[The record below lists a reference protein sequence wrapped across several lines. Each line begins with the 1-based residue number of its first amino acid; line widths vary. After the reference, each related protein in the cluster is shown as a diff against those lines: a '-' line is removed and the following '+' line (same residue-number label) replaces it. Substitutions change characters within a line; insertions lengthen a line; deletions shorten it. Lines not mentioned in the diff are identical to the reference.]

1 MKSIPLNKE
10 EDILRRI
17 KQGDEIAFELV
28 FHRYKSKL
36 YDFICRSLPSDG
48 DAESMVQEIF
58 MKLWINRHQLDPGKS
73 LNAFLY
79 TIARNEIFGHLR
91 KVLVRRKHLEE
102 LSFSMETL
110 SETTQR
116 QIEYEELKVLVSG
129 LVGSMPEKRKEI
141 FLLSRNEGLSYKEI
155 ASRLGISE
163 NTVDSQ
169 IRKALDYLKENLRKK
184 FSLILFFLCR
194 REKTQRNES
203 PEKPAAQLASFGIQS
218 RLK

>member
-1 MKSIPLNKE
+1 MRSIPLNKE
-10 EDILRRI
+10 ENLLLRI

-28 FHRYKSKL
+28 FHRYKGKL
-36 YDFICRSLPSDG
+36 YDFIRRSLPAEG

-79 TIARNEIFGHLR
+79 IIARNEIFGHLR
-91 KVLVRRKHLEE
+91 KVLVRRKYLEA
-102 LSFSMETL
+102 LSFSLEGAC
-110 SETTQR
+110 ETTQR
-116 QIEYEELKVLVSG
+116 QIDYEELKSLVSE

-155 ASRLGISE
+155 ASQLGISE

-169 IRKALDYLKENLRKK
+169 IRKALDYLKENIRKK
-184 FSLILFFLCR
+184 RSLILFFLPWR
-194 REKTQRNES
+194 KNSKKNQPEEES
-203 PEKPAAQLASFGIQS
+203 
-218 RLK
+218 